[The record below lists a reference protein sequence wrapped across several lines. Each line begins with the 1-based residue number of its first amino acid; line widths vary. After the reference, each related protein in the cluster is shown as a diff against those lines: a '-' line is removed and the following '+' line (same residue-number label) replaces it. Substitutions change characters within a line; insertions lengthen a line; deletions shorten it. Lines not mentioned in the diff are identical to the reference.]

1 MNLFDIARYF
11 LLFQTLYMAT
21 CFCAVPPADRS
32 RLGPSNICIAKTC
45 HKRQGL
51 VRKRQSVNK
60 DNKGNT

>member
-1 MNLFDIARYF
+1 MTIFDIPVYF
-11 LLFQTLYMAT
+11 LLFQTFYTAPCICVM
-21 CFCAVPPADRS
+21 PPADRS
-32 RLGPSNICIAKTC
+32 RPGTTNIFIAKPC